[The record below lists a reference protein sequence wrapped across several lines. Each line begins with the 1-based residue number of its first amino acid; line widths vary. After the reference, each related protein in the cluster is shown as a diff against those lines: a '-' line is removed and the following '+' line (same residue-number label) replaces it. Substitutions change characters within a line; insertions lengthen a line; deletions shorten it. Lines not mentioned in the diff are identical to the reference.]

1 MADYVL
7 HIPAPTVPLSKNSS
21 PSRFR
26 RAQIVKAWR
35 ATAFQCAQVARLP
48 KGLARVRIDVAL
60 RFATSRHRDEA
71 NYHDTAKPIVDA
83 LGPEIKYWRNSRGQ
97 RTLIYAPG
105 YGLIANDTPQYL
117 DGPHVTIGEVL
128 PKNVYGPECVVT
140 VTITD
145 LSGEVD

>member
-1 MADYVL
+1 MPDYVL
-7 HIPAPTVPLSKNSS
+7 HIPAPTVPLSKNSG

-35 ATAFQCAQVARLP
+35 GTTFQCARTARLP

-60 RFATSRHRDEA
+60 RFSTNRHRDEA

-83 LGPEIKYWRNSRGQ
+83 LGPEIKYWRNRSGR
-97 RTLIYAPG
+97 RELVYAPG
-105 YGLIANDTPQYL
+105 YGLIADDTPQYL
-117 DGPHVTIGEVL
+117 DGPHVTIGKVL

-140 VTITD
+140 VKITD
-145 LSGEVD
+145 LSGEID